1 MARGRKDGNMITRTT
16 RRLPLVRAV
25 VVAVGVCCLALVTGS
40 GARAAAPSQFRFTS
54 TDSFTDTTSCSFPI
68 ETNLTTTHVGRV
80 YFDDAG
86 NFLRLMDH
94 AETIGT
100 DTANGITL
108 PESDHTVDIYDSAGA
123 DMEVGTPIHIQGVDG
138 GLAIRDA
145 GLLFFNP
152 DGSVGYMHGQ
162 HPYLVGDTASL
173 CAAFS

>member
-1 MARGRKDGNMITRTT
+1 MLTRTT
-16 RRLPLVRAV
+16 RHLLLARAAV
-25 VVAVGVCCLALVTGS
+25 VVVGVCCLALATGS

-80 YFDDAG
+80 YFDNAG
-86 NFLRLMDH
+86 NYLGLSDH
-94 AETIGT
+94 ADTIGT

-108 PESDHTVDIYDSAGA
+108 PEFDHTVDMFDSSNA
-123 DMEVGTPIHIQGVDG
+123 DMEVGTPIHILGVSG
-138 GLAIRDA
+138 GLVIRDA

-152 DGSVGYMHGQ
+152 DGSIGYMHGQ